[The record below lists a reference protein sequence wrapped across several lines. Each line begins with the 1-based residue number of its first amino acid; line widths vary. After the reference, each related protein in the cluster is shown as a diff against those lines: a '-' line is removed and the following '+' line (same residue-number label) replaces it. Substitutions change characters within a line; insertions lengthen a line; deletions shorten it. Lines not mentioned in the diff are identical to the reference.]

1 MDCIQ
6 RLAGRASSVARATS
20 VSRQF
25 EPTSGSTFMR
35 AGSVARGYE
44 VSAVTVPCIQYYS
57 DDCIILPSTLADN
70 PGSLI
75 H

>member
-44 VSAVTVPCIQYYS
+44 VSAMTVPCIQYF
-57 DDCIILPSTLADN
+57 LF
-70 PGSLI
+70 
-75 H
+75 